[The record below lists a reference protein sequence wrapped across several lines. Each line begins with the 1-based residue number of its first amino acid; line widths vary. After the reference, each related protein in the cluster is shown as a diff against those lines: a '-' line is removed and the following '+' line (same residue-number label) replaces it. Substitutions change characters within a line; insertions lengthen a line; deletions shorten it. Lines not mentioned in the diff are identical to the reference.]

1 MNQFTC
7 YSQHV
12 VYAGIQGDDI
22 VIPEVEL
29 SSLPLFSEETVLT
42 EKLDGA
48 NCSIYHGN
56 VSDMYTCSCSVA
68 RSTDLSL
75 IFEATL
81 LLRMAIITQVLLIFL
96 FMYMYIQKALIL
108 PPFRLTKHTLSILSI
123 RVTCVIMYLF
133 VLKVFYKYMC

>member
-81 LLRMAIITQVLLIFL
+81 LLWMAIITQVLLIFCSCTCIYKKL
-96 FMYMYIQKALIL
+96 SSCLQLYQCTEVYVKYS
-108 PPFRLTKHTLSILSI
+108 KHCHTATG
-123 RVTCVIMYLF
+123 VYCV
-133 VLKVFYKYMC
+133 